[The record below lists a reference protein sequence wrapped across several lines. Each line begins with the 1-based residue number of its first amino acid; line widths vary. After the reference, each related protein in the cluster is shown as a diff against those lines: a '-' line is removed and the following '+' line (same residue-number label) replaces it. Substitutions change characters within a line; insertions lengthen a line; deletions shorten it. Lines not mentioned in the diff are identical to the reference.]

1 MNGVLQDLR
10 YAARSLAKTPGFTVV
25 AVATL
30 ALGIGFN
37 TAVFSV
43 VDAAIFRPL
52 PYAKPGELLRVIDTN
67 PSRGIDRFSAS
78 PPNFVDWRA
87 ENRTLAGMAAYS
99 GDDVTLV
106 EGAEAVRLEGETV
119 SPAVFS
125 LLGVS
130 PVLGRAFDPEDEKP
144 GRERSAILSWELW
157 QRRFGGDRSIVG
169 RHLKCEG
176 GERTIA
182 GVMPRGF
189 RFPLSRSVDVWTP
202 LVLDA
207 HALENRGAHWLGV
220 VARRKPDVS
229 LAQAQADLA
238 AIAAKLEAAY
248 PAKNKGW
255 GVILMPLSESA
266 MGGAKKPLL
275 LLLGAVAFV
284 LLIACV
290 NVSNLLVARG
300 LARRRE
306 VAIRSALGAARSRLV
321 RQLTTESLVLAL
333 MGGALG
339 SLFAVWGA
347 EALVALSSGS
357 LPRTAEVAV
366 DARVLLFALAVSLAT
381 AAISGLWPALR
392 ATRGA
397 GAEPLREGQGGTLP
411 PGAAVARR
419 FLLVA
424 ELALTLVL
432 LSGAALLMRSMAAVL
447 RVDPGFHPEGALMFR
462 LELPESRYK
471 ERPQQAAFFRDLAGR
486 VAALPGVDSVG
497 TINFA
502 PLSGSEWTLSTKFLD
517 HPVPE
522 GDEAS
527 LEYRVAGGDFFRAAG
542 IPLKRGRLFAP
553 EDRADA
559 PLVAVL
565 TEAAA
570 RRHYP
575 GEDPIG
581 RQIVIGDR
589 VKGPRQI
596 VGIVGD
602 VLEEGL
608 TQPAQPEVYVPAE
621 QVPWSEMA
629 VLVRAQSGGDAM
641 RLFPS
646 VRATVASM
654 DRQIPVENAGR
665 LSEQVTASLKQRRFA
680 LVLLSTFSLLAL
692 VLAAVG
698 IYGVASYTAAQRTRE
713 VGIRIAMGAR
723 RADVVR
729 LFVREAAKLAAVG
742 IGAGLLLAVAAT
754 RLLSGMLF
762 AVRPWDPPTYVTVS
776 LLLGAAVLAAT
787 AVPARRASRVSP
799 IEALRNE

>member
-1 MNGVLQDLR
+1 MSDFR
-10 YAARSLAKTPGFTVV
+10 YALRTLARTPGFTVV

-52 PYAKPGELLRVIDTN
+52 PYAKPAELLRVIDTN

-87 ENRTLAGMAAYS
+87 QNRTLSGMAAYS

-106 EGAEAVRLEGETV
+106 EGSEAVRLEGEAV

-130 PVLGRAFDPEDEKP
+130 PALGRPFEPEEEKP
-144 GRERSAILSWELW
+144 GQERSVILSWEFW
-157 QRRFGGDRSIVG
+157 QKRFGGDRSVLG
-169 RHLKCEG
+169 RRLRFEG
-176 GERTIA
+176 GERTVV

-189 RFPLSRSVDVWTP
+189 RFPLSRTADLWTP

-207 HALENRGAHWLGV
+207 QALENRGAHWLGV
-220 VARRKPDVS
+220 VARRKPDVT
-229 LAQAQADLA
+229 LAQAQADLS

-255 GVILMPLSESA
+255 GVIVMSLSESA
-266 MGGAKKPLL
+266 MGNARKPLL

-300 LARRRE
+300 LGRRRE
-306 VAIRSALGAARSRLV
+306 VAIRSALGAARGRLI

-333 MGGALG
+333 LGGALG

-366 DARVLLFALAVSLAT
+366 DARVLLFALGISLAT

-397 GAEPLREGQGGTLP
+397 GAEPLREGHTGSLP
-411 PGAAVARR
+411 PGAAAARR
-419 FLLVA
+419 VLLVA

-432 LSGAALLMRSMAAVL
+432 LSGAVLLMRSMAAVL
-447 RVDPGFHPEGALMFR
+447 HVDPGFHPEGALMFR

-471 ERPQQAAFFRDLAGR
+471 ERPQQAAFFRDLEAR
-486 VAALPGVDSVG
+486 ISALPAVDAVG

-502 PLSGSEWTLSTKFLD
+502 PLSGSEWTLSTKFMD

-559 PLVAVL
+559 RLVAIL

-581 RQIVIGDR
+581 RLIQIGDR
-589 VKGPRQI
+589 VKGSRQI

-608 TQPAQPEVYVPAE
+608 TQPAQPELYVPAE

-629 VLVRAQSGGDAM
+629 VLVRAQGGGDAM
-641 RLFPS
+641 PLFPS
-646 VRATVASM
+646 VRATLASM
-654 DRQIPVENAGR
+654 DPRIPVVGARR
-665 LSEQVTASLKQRRFA
+665 LSDQVASSLKQRRFA
-680 LVLLSTFSLLAL
+680 LVLLSAFSVLAL
-692 VLAAVG
+692 VLAGVG

-713 VGIRIAMGAR
+713 VGIRMAMGAR
-723 RADVVR
+723 RADVIQ
-729 LFVREAAKLAAVG
+729 LFVREAAKLAA
-742 IGAGLLLAVAAT
+742 IGVVAGLALSVAAT
-754 RLLSGMLF
+754 RLLTGMLF
-762 AVRPWDPPTYVTVS
+762 AVHAWDPLTYVTVS
-776 LLLGAAVLAAT
+776 LLLAAAVLAAT
-787 AVPARRASRVSP
+787 AAPARRASRVSP
-799 IEALRNE
+799 MEALRNE

>member
-1 MNGVLQDLR
+1 MSDFR
-10 YAARSLAKTPGFTVV
+10 YALRTLAKTPGFTVV

-43 VDAAIFRPL
+43 VDAALFRPL
-52 PYAKPGELLRVIDTN
+52 PYAQPAELLRVIDTN
-67 PSRGIDRFSAS
+67 PSRGIERFSAS
-78 PPNFVDWRA
+78 PPNFMDWRA
-87 ENRTLAGMAAYS
+87 DNRALSGMAAYS
-99 GDDVTLV
+99 GDDLTLV
-106 EGAEAVRLEGETV
+106 EGSEAVRLSGEAV
-119 SPAVFS
+119 SPTVFS
-125 LLGVS
+125 LLGV
-130 PVLGRAFDPEDEKP
+130 PPLLGRPFDPDDEKP
-144 GRERSAILSWELW
+144 GRERSVMLSWELW
-157 QRRFGGDRSIVG
+157 QKRFGGDRSVVG
-169 RHLKCEG
+169 RRLRFEG

-189 RFPLSRSVDVWTP
+189 RFPINRSVDLWTP
-202 LVLDA
+202 LVLDPKA
-207 HALENRGAHWLGV
+207 VDNRGAHWLGV
-220 VARRKPDVS
+220 VARRKPEVTV
-229 LAQAQADLA
+229 AQAQADLS

-255 GVILMPLSESA
+255 GVIVMPLSESA
-266 MGGAKKPLL
+266 MGNARKPLL

-300 LARRRE
+300 LGRRRE
-306 VAIRSALGAARSRLV
+306 VAIRSALGAARGRLV

-333 MGGALG
+333 AGGTLG
-339 SLFAVWGA
+339 SLLAVWGA

-397 GAEPLREGQGGTLP
+397 AAEPLREGHGGGLP
-411 PGAAVARR
+411 PGTAAARR
-419 FLLVA
+419 LLLVT

-432 LSGAALLMRSMAAVL
+432 LSGAVLLMRSMAAVL

-462 LELPESRYK
+462 LELPQSRYK
-471 ERPQQAAFFRDLAGR
+471 ERPQQAAFYRDLAAR
-486 VAALPGVDSVG
+486 IQALPGVDSVG
-497 TINFA
+497 IANFA
-502 PLSGSEWTLSTKFLD
+502 PLSGSAWTLSTKFLD

-527 LEYRVAGGDFFRAAG
+527 LEYRVAGGGFFRAVG
-542 IPLKRGRLFAP
+542 IPLKRGRLFTP

-559 PLVAVL
+559 PLVAIL

-575 GEDPIG
+575 GEEPIG
-581 RQIVIGDR
+581 RLIQIGDR
-589 VKGPRQI
+589 VKEPRQI

-608 TQPAQPEVYVPAE
+608 TQPPQPEVYVPAE

-629 VLVRAQSGGDAM
+629 VLVRAQGGGDSL

-646 VRATVASM
+646 IRATVASM
-654 DRQIPVENAGR
+654 DRQIPVEDVGR
-665 LSEQVTASLKQRRFA
+665 LSDQVAASLKQRRFA
-680 LVLLSTFSLLAL
+680 LVLLSTFSLMAL
-692 VLAAVG
+692 VLAGVG

-713 VGIRIAMGAR
+713 VGIRMAMGAR

-729 LFVREAAKLAAVG
+729 LFVREAGRLATVG
-742 IGAGLLLAVAAT
+742 VAAGLLLSVAAT

-762 AVRPWDPPTYVTVS
+762 AVHAWDPLTYVTVS

-787 AVPARRASRVSP
+787 AAPARRASRVSP
-799 IEALRNE
+799 MEALRNE